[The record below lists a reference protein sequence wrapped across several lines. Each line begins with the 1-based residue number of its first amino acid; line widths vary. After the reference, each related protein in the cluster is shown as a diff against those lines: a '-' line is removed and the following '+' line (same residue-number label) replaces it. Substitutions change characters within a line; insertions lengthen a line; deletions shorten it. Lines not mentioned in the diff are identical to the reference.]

1 MSDFQGAARLV
12 SEALVLA
19 ALAAPVLS
27 PALLCSASR
36 FPAAG
41 GCAGASLQLPVV
53 VTQRVRGGPL
63 GSCVSPF
70 VACFYL
76 LLPSFEIR
84 GAAFWCVSTS
94 ISIGGTS
101 FVRCMFS
108 KHMHLVQ
115 VLKIFDEI

>member
-76 LLPSFEIR
+76 LLPSKSEEPPS
-84 GAAFWCVSTS
+84 GASALPSVLEAHLSSGACFPS
-94 ISIGGTS
+94 ICT
-101 FVRCMFS
+101 
-108 KHMHLVQ
+108 
-115 VLKIFDEI
+115 